1 MVPSAATAPTDG
13 QMEGK
18 DGRSPVKGKAFFPVP
33 QKQPTSKAS
42 LLRWHNRRRML
53 YIHFPNMARCVCVLA
68 TILHSIACYCT
79 KLLLLQATMYYYA
92 TARAT
97 HCRQLVHSYGT
108 TAILCACP
116 TTHIWHLLHTLLN
129 PKLVEISPSSSYFY
143 LVRMFSLT
151 LYWALCFSFERST

>member
-1 MVPSAATAPTDG
+1 
-13 QMEGK
+13 
-18 DGRSPVKGKAFFPVP
+18 
-33 QKQPTSKAS
+33 
-42 LLRWHNRRRML
+42 ML

-68 TILHSIACYCT
+68 TILHSIACCT
-79 KLLLLQATMYYYA
+79 KLLLLQATMYYYS

-151 LYWALCFSFERST
+151 LYWALCFSFERSMYMTVFVSFFACFDDGMSLLFWADICFLVGLDF